1 MKLNGYK
8 IQQALREAEGLRT
21 VLAGQFTE
29 NQRYF
34 ASAGP
39 APDLKATMDRY
50 SKTEDRIAALQV
62 VQAQYNTTVTLD
74 NGMTLLH
81 AIKAIGGAGRIE
93 KMWRDSMTTAKPG
106 YFDDTRR
113 TGEEHKLSTIDPEKA
128 LSFSKAASR
137 NTAHLR
143 MLIQTGNA
151 TQVDIDCDSALFGD

>member
-8 IQQALREAEGLRT
+8 IQQALREAESLRT
-21 VLAGQFTE
+21 VLASQFTE

-39 APDLKATMDRY
+39 APDLKATMERY
-50 SKTEDRIAALQV
+50 VKAEDRISALQV
-62 VQAQYNTTVTLD
+62 AQAQYNCAVKLD
-74 NGMTLLH
+74 NGMSLLH

-93 KMWRDSMTTAKPG
+93 KMWRDSMTVAKT
-106 YFDDTRR
+106 YFDDTKRD
-113 TGEEHKLSTIDPEKA
+113 GEEHKRSALEPEKA

-137 NTAHLR
+137 NAAHLR

-151 TQVDIDCDSALFGD
+151 TEVDIDCDSALFGD